1 MTGGSAVIKSIYDKE
16 MNDPKFRSAYK
27 AESFKLNIGETIAKL
42 RHKNTMTQL
51 DLAKKAKT
59 SRSAI
64 ARYESGDYENYNI
77 VTLQKI
83 AQALGAELKVSFK
96 S

>member
-1 MTGGSAVIKSIYDKE
+1 MGKTIYEKE
-16 MNDPKFRSAYK
+16 MQNPKFRNTYK
-27 AESFKLNIGETIAKL
+27 TERFKLNIGETIAKL
-42 RHKNTMTQL
+42 RHKNKLTQL
-51 DLAKKAKT
+51 DLAKRVKT

-64 ARYESGDYENYNI
+64 ARYESGNYENYNV

-83 AQALGAELKVSFK
+83 AQALNAELKISFK

>member
-1 MTGGSAVIKSIYDKE
+1 MAKSIFEKE
-16 MNDPKFRSAYK
+16 MRDPKFRSTFK

-42 RHKNTMTQL
+42 RQQQKMTQL
-51 DLAKKAKT
+51 ELAKKAKT

-64 ARYESGDYENYNI
+64 ARYESGDYQNYNI

-83 AQALGAELKVSFK
+83 AHALGKELKISFK

>member
-1 MTGGSAVIKSIYDKE
+1 MIKSIYEKE
-16 MNDPKFRSAYK
+16 MQDPKFRNAYK
-27 AESFKLNIGETIAKL
+27 AEAFKLNIGETIAQL
-42 RHKNTMTQL
+42 RHKNKMTQL

-59 SRSAI
+59 SRTAI

-83 AQALGAELKVSFK
+83 AQALGAELKISFK
-96 S
+96 

>member
-1 MTGGSAVIKSIYDKE
+1 MIKSIYDKE
-16 MNDPKFRSAYK
+16 MHDHKFRSVYK
-27 AESFKLNIGETIAKL
+27 SESFKLNIGETIAKL
-42 RHKNTMTQL
+42 RHKNKMTQL

-64 ARYESGDYENYNI
+64 ARYESGDYKNYNI

-83 AQALGAELKVSFK
+83 AQALDKELNISFK

>member
-1 MTGGSAVIKSIYDKE
+1 MK
-16 MNDPKFRSAYK
+16 NPKFRKTYK
-27 AESFKLNIGETIAKL
+27 AESFKLNIGESIAKL
-42 RHKNTMTQL
+42 RHKNKLTQL
-51 DLAKKAKT
+51 ELAQKAQT

-83 AQALGAELKVSFK
+83 AQALGRELKVSFK
-96 S
+96 